1 MKKYVWPLV
10 IILATLLA
18 VFVII
23 GFLLIDGPVDSDI
36 NNDAMNSKGGTDG
49 KTGTAGK
56 SAIVKEKGSYIVIDR
71 YINKLYLRTESKVIL
86 EALCSTG
93 TGAELEDTLS
103 GRRWIFE
110 TPRGVF
116 KIDTKLEN
124 PWWRKPDW
132 AFIEEGE
139 AIPID
144 DQERL
149 DPEMLGEFA
158 LGFGDGLFIHG
169 TLYERLLGVNVTH
182 GCVRLGAEDLKVL
195 YKNAKIGTR
204 VYVY

>member
-36 NNDAMNSKGGTDG
+36 NNDAMNSKGRTDG
-49 KTGTAGK
+49 KTGMAGK